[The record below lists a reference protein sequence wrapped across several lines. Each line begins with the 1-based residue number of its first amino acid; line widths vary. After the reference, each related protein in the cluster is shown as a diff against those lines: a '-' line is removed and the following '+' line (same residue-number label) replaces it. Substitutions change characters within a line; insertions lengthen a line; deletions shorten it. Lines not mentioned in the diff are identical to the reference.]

1 MYKLIE
7 QKITE
12 EQNKETGEWYIEKD
26 DVVSPL
32 PEFTDKDKAE
42 SAWYLTMAYA
52 KDPNLSKVDI
62 HAVTLLDHTG
72 AVILNDCC
80 YHRQPRENE
89 GNSGAE

>member
-12 EQNKETGEWYIEKD
+12 EQNKQTGEWYIERD

-42 SAWYLTMAYA
+42 SAWHLTMAYA
-52 KDPNLSKVDI
+52 KDPALSKVDI
-62 HAVTLLDHTG
+62 HSVTLIDHTG
-72 AVILNDCC
+72 AVVLSECC
-80 YHRQPRENE
+80 YHRQPREE
-89 GNSGAE
+89 TD